1 MLKLEPVLPLSV
13 TALLLPR
20 GRRGAG
26 KSSAAVL
33 LLLPSLLTASPSVPV
48 LLLAEG
54 FLGLIRQLSPLPSLS
69 ACAGPLPFC
78 DGPCTC
84 SSSVERPA
92 LCSALC
98 ASGRSLVLLLL
109 AAYISGS

>member
-1 MLKLEPVLPLSV
+1 MLKLEPVLPPSV

-20 GRRGAG
+20 GRRGRG

-33 LLLPSLLTASPSVPV
+33 LLLPSLLAASPSVP

-54 FLGLIRQLSPLPSLS
+54 FLGLIRLLSPLPSLS
-69 ACAGPLPFC
+69 AFAGPLLFC

-84 SSSVERPA
+84 SSSAERPA
-92 LCSALC
+92 LCSALR
-98 ASGRSLVLLLL
+98 ASDKSLVLLLL
-109 AAYISGS
+109 AGDISES